1 MKQHS
6 LDPISLVFGGL
17 LTALGVFLVSSD
29 SRWESASGAWVLPAL
44 LVVVGG
50 AILWSTLRRLGESA
64 SNGEEQEQEH
74 DESEPEDY
82 AIPDRPDL

>member
-17 LTALGVFLVSSD
+17 LAALGIFLVSSD
-29 SRWESASGAWVLPAL
+29 AHWESASGAWALPAL

-64 SNGEEQEQEH
+64 NNGEEQEY
-74 DESEPEDY
+74 DESEPEEY

>member
-1 MKQHS
+1 MKQHP

-29 SRWESASGAWVLPAL
+29 AHWESASGAWALPAL

-50 AILWSTLRRLGESA
+50 AILWSTLRRLGENA
-64 SNGEEQEQEH
+64 NNGEEQEY
-74 DESEPEDY
+74 DESEPEEY
-82 AIPDRPDL
+82 AIPDGPDL

>member
-17 LTALGVFLVSSD
+17 LAALGVFLVSSD
-29 SRWESASGAWVLPAL
+29 AHWESASGAWALPAL
-44 LVVVGG
+44 LVIVGG

-64 SNGEEQEQEH
+64 NNGEEQEY
-74 DESEPEDY
+74 DESEPEEY

>member
-17 LTALGVFLVSSD
+17 LAALGVFLVSSD
-29 SRWESASGAWVLPAL
+29 AHWESASGAWALPAL

-50 AILWSTLRRLGESA
+50 AILWSTLRRLGENA
-64 SNGEEQEQEH
+64 NNGEGQKQEY
-74 DESEPEDY
+74 DEIEPEEY
-82 AIPDRPDL
+82 AIPDTPDL

>member
-1 MKQHS
+1 MKPHS

-17 LTALGVFLVSSD
+17 LAALGVFLVSSD
-29 SRWESASGAWVLPAL
+29 AHWESASGAWALPAL

-64 SNGEEQEQEH
+64 NNGEEQEY
-74 DESEPEDY
+74 DESEPEEY

>member
-17 LTALGVFLVSSD
+17 LAALGVFLVSSD
-29 SRWESASGAWVLPAL
+29 AHWESASGAWALPAL
-44 LVVVGG
+44 LVIVGG

-64 SNGEEQEQEH
+64 SNGEEQEY
-74 DESEPEDY
+74 DASEPEDH

>member
-17 LTALGVFLVSSD
+17 LAALGVFLVSSD
-29 SRWESASGAWVLPAL
+29 AHWESASGAWALPAL

-50 AILWSTLRRLGESA
+50 AILWSTLRRLGERA
-64 SNGEEQEQEH
+64 NNGEEQGY
-74 DESEPEDY
+74 DESEPEEY
-82 AIPDRPDL
+82 AIPDTPDL

>member
-17 LTALGVFLVSSD
+17 LAALGVFLVSSD
-29 SRWESASGAWVLPAL
+29 AHWESASGAWALPAL

-64 SNGEEQEQEH
+64 NNGEEQEY
-74 DESEPEDY
+74 DESEPEEY
-82 AIPDRPDL
+82 AIPDTPDL

>member
-17 LTALGVFLVSSD
+17 LAALGVFLVSSD
-29 SRWESASGAWVLPAL
+29 AHWEPASGAWVLPAL

-50 AILWSTLRRLGESA
+50 AILWSTLRRLGEGA
-64 SNGEEQEQEH
+64 NNGEGQEY
-74 DESEPEDY
+74 DKNEPEKY
-82 AIPDRPDL
+82 AIPDKPDL

>member
-17 LTALGVFLVSSD
+17 LAALGVFLVSSD
-29 SRWESASGAWVLPAL
+29 AHWESASGAWALPAL

-64 SNGEEQEQEH
+64 NNGEEQGY
-74 DESEPEDY
+74 DESEPEEY